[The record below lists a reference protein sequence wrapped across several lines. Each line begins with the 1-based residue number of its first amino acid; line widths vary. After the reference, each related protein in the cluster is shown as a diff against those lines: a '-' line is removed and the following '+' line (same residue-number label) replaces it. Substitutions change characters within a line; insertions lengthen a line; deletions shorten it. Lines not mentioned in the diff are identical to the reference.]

1 MSVQST
7 SSLRRRRRGALAILL
22 VGLTASLAIYLT
34 ARPPAPNPL
43 GYEPED
49 SKQYVRNMEV
59 YGGRSNLIASE
70 LRQGFVS
77 LWHGRRLAFT
87 VAVITLLAAWAF
99 HYFSIPLSPEPGQEE
114 SNPPPAGSGGS
125 QPPGPDY

>member
-1 MSVQST
+1 MSARST
-7 SSLRRRRRGALAILL
+7 FSLKRRRAGSLAILL

-49 SKQYVRNMEV
+49 SKQYLRNMEV

-70 LRQGFVS
+70 LREFLAS
-77 LWHGRRLAFT
+77 LWHGKRLALT
-87 VAVITLLAAWAF
+87 VAVITLIAAWAY
-99 HYFSIPLSPEPGQEE
+99 HYFSIPLSPESHPGAAGPG
-114 SNPPPAGSGGS
+114 NPAASG
-125 QPPGPDY
+125 